1 MQITVHN
8 GITFFEGRPTQFEE
22 LQRVSIELGG
32 IISQVQLKTLN
43 DVKELMAQRARN
55 TGGNAIID
63 FTYGQKSVGWFRSIL
78 QLDDVNWYGHGV
90 IAKVPD
96 ST

>member
-32 IISQVQLKTLN
+32 IISQAQLALYT
-43 DVKELMAQRARN
+43 
-55 TGGNAIID
+55 
-63 FTYGQKSVGWFRSIL
+63 
-78 QLDDVNWYGHGV
+78 
-90 IAKVPD
+90 
-96 ST
+96 